1 MMLKEMDSFCGV
13 TTLVMWYLRESE
25 YFLGSRHSYSEVT
38 QSASVLEET
47 SFHRSLKFSREA
59 TTGITP
65 FQDLENPSAS
75 ILT

>member
-1 MMLKEMDSFCGV
+1 MILKEMDSFCGV

-25 YFLGSRHSYSEVT
+25 LFFGREHSYSEVT
-38 QSASVLEET
+38 QSASALEET
-47 SFHRSLKFSREA
+47 CFHWSLKLSREV

-65 FQDLENPSAS
+65 FQDLENPSVS